1 MPLKIALKPKEKLY
15 IGGAVIMNGDSH
27 SGFTVLNS
35 TTILREK
42 DILTEETATSPCR
55 RIYLTIQL
63 MYMDEDE
70 NLTKHHKN
78 YWLLVKDVVEAAP
91 SFEGLM
97 TEISEL
103 ILADN
108 YYKALKLAKKLI
120 ERETE
125 VIKHAEISSEY
136 V

>member
-15 IGGAVIMNGDSH
+15 IGGAVISNGDSH
-27 SGFTVLNS
+27 SEFTVLNT

-63 MYMDEDE
+63 MYMDGDE
-70 NLTKHHKN
+70 NLAEHHKN
-78 YWLLVKDVVEAAP
+78 YWAEVYDVMEAAP
-91 SFEGLM
+91 SFKELL

-103 ILADN
+103 ILVDN

-120 ERETE
+120 DKETE
-125 VIKHAEISSEY
+125 VIKNAEISSEC

>member
-15 IGGAVIMNGDSH
+15 IGGAVIMNGDNH

-55 RIYLTIQL
+55 RIYLTVQL
-63 MYMDEDE
+63 MYMDDDE
-70 NLTKHHKN
+70 NLTEHHKN
-78 YWLLVKDVVEAAP
+78 YWSLVKDVIEAAP
-91 SFEGLM
+91 SFEGLIADM
-97 TEISEL
+97 SEL

-125 VIKHAEISSEY
+125 AIKHAEISSEY

>member
-15 IGGAVIMNGDSH
+15 IGGAVISNGDSH
-27 SGFTVLNS
+27 SEFTVLNT

-63 MYMDEDE
+63 MYMDGDE
-70 NLTKHHKN
+70 NLTEHHKN
-78 YWLLVKDVVEAAP
+78 YWAEVYDVMEAAP
-91 SFEGLM
+91 SFRELL

-103 ILADN
+103 ILVDN
-108 YYKALKLAKKLI
+108 YYKALKIAKKLI
-120 ERETE
+120 DKETE
-125 VIKHAEISSEY
+125 VIKNAEISSEC

>member
-15 IGGAVIMNGDSH
+15 IGGAVISNGDSH
-27 SGFTVLNS
+27 SEFTVLNT

-63 MYMDEDE
+63 MYMDGNE
-70 NLTKHHKN
+70 NMAEHHKN
-78 YWLLVKDVVEAAP
+78 YWAEVYDVMEAAP
-91 SFEGLM
+91 SFRELL

-103 ILADN
+103 ILVDN

-120 ERETE
+120 DKETE
-125 VIKHAEISSEY
+125 VIKNAEISSEC

>member
-15 IGGAVIMNGDSH
+15 IGGAVISNGEHH
-27 SGFTVLNS
+27 SEFTVLNT

-42 DILTEETATSPCR
+42 DILTEETANSPCR

-63 MYMDEDE
+63 MYMGE
-70 NLTKHHKN
+70 NEKLTEHHAN
-78 YWLLVKDVVEAAP
+78 YWALVKDVIEAAP
-91 SFEGLM
+91 SFRELL

-108 YYKALKLAKKLI
+108 YYKALKVANKLI
-120 ERETE
+120 DKETE
-125 VIKHAEISSEY
+125 VIKNAELSSEC

>member
-15 IGGAVIMNGDSH
+15 IGGAVISNGDSH
-27 SGFTVLNS
+27 SEFTVLNT

-63 MYMDEDE
+63 MYMDGNE
-70 NLTKHHKN
+70 NLAEHHKN
-78 YWLLVKDVVEAAP
+78 YWAEVYDVMEAAP
-91 SFEGLM
+91 SFRELL

-103 ILADN
+103 ILVDN

-120 ERETE
+120 DKETE
-125 VIKHAEISSEY
+125 VIKNAEISSEC